1 MTTAVPKNISI
12 PPINIFRLRLLL
24 PFIIDTNMTTHIG
37 YEISITEANDAPPHF
52 TAATEQ

>member
-24 PFIIDTNMTTHIG
+24 PFIIDTNTTTQIG
-37 YEISITEANDAPPHF
+37 YEISITEAKEAPPYF
-52 TAATEQ
+52 TAAIEE